1 MNKVLNINVG
11 KYPFSIDDI
20 AYEKLDSYLL
30 SLQNHF
36 SKSEGCK
43 DIMQDIE
50 SRIAELFQ
58 EKLSGRSIV
67 SIEIVDETISIM
79 GTPEIFGTDWNQPND
94 PTESKSN
101 SQYTTEDWGIKT
113 GKKLFRDP
121 SDSKIGGVCSGLAQ
135 YIGIQDVIWVRLFF
149 VLTAFAGG
157 FAAILYVILWV
168 ITPEARNSADRL
180 AMKGEPI
187 NVHNIARKVEEE
199 IDDLTHK
206 FDNWREKRRM
216 RKKNKWRF

>member
-11 KYPFSIDDI
+11 RYPFSIDDI
-20 AYEKLDSYLL
+20 AYEKLDNYLL
-30 SLQNHF
+30 SLQNYF

-43 DIMQDIE
+43 EIMQDIE

-67 SIEIVDETISIM
+67 SLEMVEETINIM
-79 GTPEIFGTDWNQPND
+79 GTPEVFGTEWNQND
-94 PTESKSN
+94 EPTASHSGE
-101 SQYTTEDWGIKT
+101 QQTTADWGIKT

-121 SDSKIGGVCSGLAQ
+121 SDTKIGGVCSGLAQ

-157 FAAILYVILWV
+157 FAAILYIILWA

-206 FDNWREKRRM
+206 FDTWREKRRM

>member
-11 KYPFSIDDI
+11 RYPFSIDDI
-20 AYEKLDSYLL
+20 AYEKLVNYLL

-43 DIMQDIE
+43 EIMQDIE

-67 SIEIVDETISIM
+67 SLEMVEETINIM
-79 GTPEIFGTDWNQPND
+79 GTPEVFGTEWNQND
-94 PTESKSN
+94 EPTASHSGE
-101 SQYTTEDWGIKT
+101 QQTTADWGIKT

-121 SDSKIGGVCSGLAQ
+121 SDTKIGGVCSGLAQ

-157 FAAILYVILWV
+157 FAAILYIILWA

-206 FDNWREKRRM
+206 FDTWREKRRM

>member
-11 KYPFSIDDI
+11 RYPFSIDDI
-20 AYEKLDSYLL
+20 AYEKLDNYLL

-43 DIMQDIE
+43 EIMQDIE

-67 SIEIVDETISIM
+67 SLEMVEETINIM
-79 GTPEIFGTDWNQPND
+79 GTPEVFGTEWNQND
-94 PTESKSN
+94 EPTASHSGE
-101 SQYTTEDWGIKT
+101 QQTTADWGIKT

-121 SDSKIGGVCSGLAQ
+121 SDTKIGGVCSGLAQ

-157 FAAILYVILWV
+157 FAAILYIILWA

-206 FDNWREKRRM
+206 FDTWREKRRM

>member
-1 MNKVLNINVG
+1 MASRLRRRG
-11 KYPFSIDDI
+11 G
-20 AYEKLDSYLL
+20 LTRRRRRRLGRL
-30 SLQNHF
+30 
-36 SKSEGCK
+36 EG
-43 DIMQDIE
+43 
-50 SRIAELFQ
+50 R
-58 EKLSGRSIV
+58 V
-67 SIEIVDETISIM
+67 
-79 GTPEIFGTDWNQPND
+79 FG
-94 PTESKSN
+94 
-101 SQYTTEDWGIKT
+101 
-113 GKKLFRDP
+113 
-121 SDSKIGGVCSGLAQ
+121 
-135 YIGIQDVIWVRLFF
+135 VRLFF

-157 FAAILYVILWV
+157 FAAILYIILWA

>member
-11 KYPFSIDDI
+11 RYPFSIDDI
-20 AYEKLDSYLL
+20 AYEKLDNYLL

-43 DIMQDIE
+43 EIMQDIE

-67 SIEIVDETISIM
+67 SLEMVEETINIM
-79 GTPEIFGTDWNQPND
+79 GTPEVFGTEWNQND
-94 PTESKSN
+94 EPTASHSGK
-101 SQYTTEDWGIKT
+101 QQTTADWGIKT

-121 SDSKIGGVCSGLAQ
+121 SDTKIGGVCSGLAQ

-157 FAAILYVILWV
+157 FAAILYIILWA

-206 FDNWREKRRM
+206 FDTWREKRRM